1 MEAVYVPKER
11 NRVAGN
17 DLREVAARYITN
29 GRYNPMRS
37 AVIAEEY
44 KQDTERKQKR
54 RIEGSKKQAMIFNNF
69 DDLIEN
75 KIKF

>member
-11 NRVAGN
+11 NRIAGN

-44 KQDTERKQKR
+44 KQGMERKQKR
-54 RIEGSKKQAMIFNNF
+54 RVQSSKEQSMIFNNF